1 MSLKEVEEH
10 IQIAAFLS
18 TVNEPKQ
25 AKSLWEKKG
34 TKNGLDEHIRST
46 AEAEKEL
53 ERIQKRN
60 EKEKTA
66 EKSDTSKV
74 KDEPVGKINRRKP
87 KNSKSPKT
95 DNRDK
100 KERHCFRCGEPNW
113 TPEHSK
119 DCKARK
125 SKCKRCEKNG
135 HFEK

>member
-34 TKNGLDEHIRST
+34 TKNGLDEYIMST

-53 ERIQKRN
+53 ERIKKRN

-66 EKSDTSKV
+66 DKVVTSKI
-74 KDEPVGKINRRKP
+74 KDEPVGKTNRRKSEEAKSSNPTTINRR
-87 KNSKSPKT
+87 NDTGSDVVSPT
-95 DNRDK
+95 GRLNTQL
-100 KERHCFRCGEPNW
+100 N
-113 TPEHSK
+113 
-119 DCKARK
+119 A
-125 SKCKRCEKNG
+125 
-135 HFEK
+135 